1 MKLFYRLIKLIILT
15 SLLISSCSGQE
26 PPKTQA
32 PVISKPTAT
41 SPTLPPMPTS
51 TPTLVP
57 LQLPLIYIAI
67 DESTSMKKDDC
78 DTNYYRY
85 KVPSFLL
92 NVVKS
97 LGDEFKP
104 VDGSPTPNLMLAE
117 GGGGIVAANPP
128 IRLVSGDQAADEIKN
143 LLKGPR
149 SFENHPFIP
158 VLNTYK
164 SNLSQSPRSVLFFFT
179 DGDFTG
185 LSSVINPKTLANDVE
200 RRFRNIHTEFPDAKM
215 YIFLLCAGRFKNAS
229 PSSDYPDIKQ
239 TWDDISTYKYAT
251 VYGLGQDK
259 MIPNDSETGVFLKQ
273 LLDTVFRD
281 QGLPE
286 NSDPS
291 PESSWG
297 WGFLNQG
304 PDRFLYVYPPTV
316 RLKLDSV
323 SFDKNATPPSVLLD
337 GKELDRSFVPPAKE
351 CGLHELRITD
361 PPPLTFY
368 WWEADTP
375 QFSLE
380 KVSWRLA
387 DGLKNL
393 QATAFLSPPVMFYNS
408 YLTTINTNIAL
419 KSSWDH
425 IDLPT
430 TNPLLNYK
438 NCMKFQAHVN
448 DGEWNDMTPSG
459 DFLLA
464 NPSPDKPASPVNVE
478 YQSVW
483 KGVNNINIVTASV
496 LSPGEEWALYYPQY
510 IPSISI
516 IDNASFVN
524 LNIKFTLAF
533 NFLAD
538 SYYPNGSNYQANPGF
553 TDPDCPV
560 DPVGGPVPYGF
571 NWELTPQQGAIV
583 TLIPAGKDKGAKW
596 VNCKNFEVGWT
607 TTLSTG
613 EGWVGPGKLKI
624 ACVLHWHNDD
634 NIADGVYLDSIECK
648 QGEE

>member
-251 VYGLGQDK
+251 VYGLDQDK
-259 MIPNDSETGVFLKQ
+259 MMPNDSETGTFLKQ

-316 RLKLDSV
+316 RLKLDLV
-323 SFDKNATPPSVLLD
+323 SFDENATHPFVLLD
-337 GKELDRSFVPPAKE
+337 GQVLDRSFVPPAKE
-351 CGLHELRITD
+351 CGLHELRITN

-368 WWEADTP
+368 WWQADVP

-380 KVSWRLA
+380 ILSWQPNVPGFPLF
-387 DGLKNL
+387 
-393 QATAFLSPPVMFYNS
+393 TSSPIVFYNGFS
-408 YLTTINTNIAL
+408 SSINAKIVL
-419 KSSWDH
+419 KSLWDGS
-425 IDLPT
+425 ILPT
-430 TNPLLNYK
+430 TNSLLNYSK
-438 NCMKFQAHVN
+438 CMTFQARVN
-448 DGEWNDMTPSG
+448 GGEWVDKDPSG
-459 DFLLA
+459 KFILA
-464 NPSPDKPASPVNVE
+464 NPLPDRPNALTDVGYRSIWDGEIETDSHFSSAQVRYFPEYKSRRIDSSSFDSASNVRF
-478 YQSVW
+478 
-483 KGVNNINIVTASV
+483 V
-496 LSPGEEWALYYPQY
+496 L
-510 IPSISI
+510 
-516 IDNASFVN
+516 
-524 LNIKFTLAF
+524 TF
-533 NFLAD
+533 NFLSD
-538 SYYPNGSNYQANPGF
+538 NYYPPDGNYQPNSGF
-553 TDPDCPV
+553 TDTGCPRS
-560 DPVGGPVPYGF
+560 PGGPPIRYGF
-571 NWELTPQQGAIV
+571 NWDLDSFRREATVELFPNNQVQVEEWKKCTH
-583 TLIPAGKDKGAKW
+583 
-596 VNCKNFEVGWT
+596 FEINWT
-607 TTLSTG
+607 SSLPIK
-613 EGWVGPGKLKI
+613 EGWIDPDKI
-624 ACVLHWHNDD
+624 RVTCELHWSNNDT
-634 NIADGVYLDSIECK
+634 AGVILDSIECQ
-648 QGEE
+648 QGEK

>member
-1 MKLFYRLIKLIILT
+1 MKPFFRLAQLMIVVSLFFV
-15 SLLISSCSGQE
+15 SCTPTVV
-26 PPKTQA
+26 PPG
-32 PVISKPTAT
+32 PVAT
-41 SPTLPPMPTS
+41 DTPTS
-51 TPTLVP
+51 TPTPSPTPSPTHTQVP
-57 LQLPLIYIAI
+57 LPPHPINIAI
-67 DESTSMKKDDC
+67 DESTSVNAGC

-85 KVPSFLL
+85 TVPLFLL

-97 LGDEFKP
+97 LGDKFKP
-104 VDGSPTPNLMLAE
+104 LDDSPTHNLMLAE
-117 GGGGIVAANPP
+117 DAGANPP
-128 IRLVSGDQAADEIKN
+128 IRLVSGDQTIDEIKGRIE
-143 LLKGPR
+143 KKR

-164 SNLSQSPRSVLFFFT
+164 NNLSQSPESTLLFFT

-185 LSSVINPKTLANDVE
+185 LSSVNPKTLADDVM
-200 RRFRNIHTEFPDAKM
+200 RQFRDIHTEFPNAKM
-215 YIFLLCAGRFKNAS
+215 YVFLLCAGRFKNAL
-229 PSSDYPDIKQ
+229 PDNDYPVIKQ
-239 TWDDISTYKYAT
+239 TWDDISAYKYAT

-483 KGVNNINIVTASV
+483 KGVNKINIVTASV